1 MICYARHVLIA
12 EGKLPNSGVPLISA
26 SQLIVFTNGDVRP
39 IAMGDFVEKPSAYKR
54 IRPSLL
60 ILLHCSMALLTQE
73 EQSCYNISCPAT
85 AGRKSSFVYA

>member
-1 MICYARHVLIA
+1 MFLLLRANFLI
-12 EGKLPNSGVPLISA
+12 NSGVPLISG

-39 IAMGDFVEKPSAYKR
+39 IAMGEFGEELWSKPSACKR

-60 ILLHCSMALLTQE
+60 ILLHCSMALLAQE